1 MRKKSEV
8 MKMEIKFEV
17 GENQA
22 AALSQMLK
30 RIGFSEIRKLS
41 TSEEETYEA
50 QNALESVRKALA
62 EAGYNP
68 R

>member
-1 MRKKSEV
+1 
-8 MKMEIKFEV
+8 MEIKFEIE
-17 GENQA
+17 ENQA

-41 TSEEETYEA
+41 TSEEETYES

-62 EAGYNP
+62 DAGYNP

>member
-1 MRKKSEV
+1 
-8 MKMEIKFEV
+8 MKHELGGHMEIKIEIQ
-17 GENQA
+17 EDEA
-22 AALSQMLK
+22 MALAQVLK

-62 EAGYNP
+62 ETGFNP

>member
-1 MRKKSEV
+1 MV
-8 MKMEIKFEV
+8 IKFEIE
-17 GENQA
+17 ENQA

-62 EAGYNP
+62 DAGYNP

>member
-1 MRKKSEV
+1 

-62 EAGYNP
+62 DAGYNP

>member
-30 RIGFSEIRKLS
+30 RIGFTDIRKLS

-62 EAGYNP
+62 DAGYNP

>member
-1 MRKKSEV
+1 
-8 MKMEIKFEV
+8 MEIKFEIE
-17 GENQA
+17 ENQA

-62 EAGYNP
+62 DAGYNP

>member
-1 MRKKSEV
+1 
-8 MKMEIKFEV
+8 MEIKFEIE
-17 GENQA
+17 ENQA
-22 AALSQMLK
+22 AAPSQMLK

-62 EAGYNP
+62 DAGYNP

>member
-1 MRKKSEV
+1 MRKKSEG
-8 MKMEIKFEV
+8 MKMEIKFEIE
-17 GENQA
+17 ENQA
-22 AALSQMLK
+22 AALSQVLK
-30 RIGFSEIRKLS
+30 RIGFNDIRKLS

>member
-1 MRKKSEV
+1 
-8 MKMEIKFEV
+8 MKMEIKFEIE
-17 GENQA
+17 ENQA

-62 EAGYNP
+62 DAGYNP

>member
-1 MRKKSEV
+1 
-8 MKMEIKFEV
+8 MEIKFEIE
-17 GENQA
+17 ENQA

-50 QNALESVRKALA
+50 QNALESIRKALA